1 VSEVNASLFPS
12 KQLTR
17 ERERKVSRM
26 LLRGKSGKEKKE
38 LSSFYCWEIFS
49 QSLTKLITTLQ
60 LLEFPDLVL
69 F

>member
-1 VSEVNASLFPS
+1 
-12 KQLTR
+12 
-17 ERERKVSRM
+17 M